1 MNTEKKMSRATSCF
15 STIPEA
21 LEELRAGKFLI
32 VCDDEDRE
40 NEGDLIMP
48 CELATEEALAF
59 MVNYTS
65 GVICV
70 GMEGNR
76 CEALQLPPMVSNNE
90 DPKCTAF
97 TVTVDYKHGT
107 STGISASD
115 RALTIRKLADPN
127 VRPDEFTR
135 PGHIFP
141 LRAVA
146 GGVLQRGGH
155 TEASVDLARLAGC
168 QPTGFLSE
176 IVCRDG
182 TMMRRPELEKM
193 SKEFGIK
200 MITIEELKRY
210 RLATEGDAARAMLS
224 STRVEQKKTMVV
236 GEVSSSSS
244 SSSSLSSVTS
254 VNAVIGVVAGVVAGY
269 FLAGMTRR

>member
-1 MNTEKKMSRATSCF
+1 MNTEKKMSGLTTPCF

-76 CEALQLPPMVSNNE
+76 CEALQLPPMVLNNE

-107 STGISASD
+107 STGISAYD
-115 RALTIRKLADPN
+115 RALTIRKLADPD

-193 SKEFGIK
+193 SKKFGIK
-200 MITIEELKRY
+200 MITIEALKKY
-210 RLATEGDAARAMLS
+210 RLATEGLDGPATRAMLS
-224 STRVEQKKTMVV
+224 SERVEQKKTMVV
-236 GEVSSSSS
+236 GEASSSH
-244 SSSSLSSVTS
+244 SVNP
-254 VNAVIGVVAGVVAGY
+254 VNAVIGVVAGLVVGY
-269 FLAGMTRR
+269 FLAGITRR

>member
-1 MNTEKKMSRATSCF
+1 MNHTEKKMSSATGSSSCF

-21 LEELRAGKFLI
+21 LDDLRAGKFLI

-70 GMEGNR
+70 GMNSDR
-76 CEALQLPPMVSNNE
+76 CERLQLPPMVSKNE

-97 TVTVDYKHGT
+97 TVTVDYKIGT
-107 STGISASD
+107 TTGISAAD
-115 RALTIRKLADPN
+115 RALTIRKLADPK
-127 VRPDEFTR
+127 VRPNEFTR

-141 LRAVA
+141 LKAVPD
-146 GGVLQRGGH
+146 GVLRRGGH

-176 IVCRDG
+176 IVNKDG
-182 TMMRRPELEKM
+182 TMARRPQLELL
-193 SKEFGIK
+193 SKEFDIK
-200 MITIEELKRY
+200 MITIEALKEHI
-210 RLATEGDAARAMLS
+210 LNTEGDYSGDTATATAMS
-224 STRVEQKKTMVV
+224 QKKSFASSSNT
-236 GEVSSSSS
+236 SSSST
-244 SSSSLSSVTS
+244 SSSLSF
-254 VNAVIGVVAGVVAGY
+254 AIIGIIGVGLGY
-269 FLAGMTRR
+269 LLSNATTKR

>member
-1 MNTEKKMSRATSCF
+1 MASCF

-21 LEELRAGKFLI
+21 LVDLKAGKFLI

-48 CELATEEALAF
+48 CELATAEALAF
-59 MVNYTS
+59 MVNHTS

-70 GMEGNR
+70 GLEDSR
-76 CEALQLPPMVSNNE
+76 CKALQLPPMVQNNE

-107 STGISASD
+107 TTGISAAD
-115 RALTIRKLADPN
+115 RALTIRKLADPTAL
-127 VRPDEFTR
+127 PTEFTR

-155 TEASVDLARLAGC
+155 TEASVDLSRLAGC
-168 QPTGFLSE
+168 RPTGFLSE
-176 IVCRDG
+176 IVCKDG
-182 TMMRRPELEKM
+182 TMMRRPELEVM
-193 SKEFGIK
+193 SQKFNIK
-200 MITIEELKRY
+200 MITIEALKQY
-210 RLATEGDAARAMLS
+210 RLEVEGDGAIVATKEEEEEVQHKNPTMNDEASTVAKVIAAAVEADYTTIISSIVLGICIGTVVTTRHFLRAAK
-224 STRVEQKKTMVV
+224 R
-236 GEVSSSSS
+236 
-244 SSSSLSSVTS
+244 
-254 VNAVIGVVAGVVAGY
+254 
-269 FLAGMTRR
+269 